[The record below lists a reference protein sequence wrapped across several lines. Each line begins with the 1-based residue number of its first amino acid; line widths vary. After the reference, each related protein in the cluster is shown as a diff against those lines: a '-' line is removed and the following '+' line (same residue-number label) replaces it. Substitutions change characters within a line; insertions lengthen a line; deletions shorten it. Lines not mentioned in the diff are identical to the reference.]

1 MPVTITPSFDERSPI
16 YEQIVA
22 QFCRSLIKGELLPAD
37 RIPSIR
43 EVAMQLQVNTNTV
56 QRAYQEMERR
66 QLIYSK
72 RGTGY
77 FITEGK
83 DMVQGIKNEMVQ
95 EAVERFLEEM
105 RALGF
110 SDDEI
115 STTVAAGI
123 KSRDSNAK
131 GGAK

>member
-1 MPVTITPSFDERSPI
+1 MPVTITPNFDERAPI

-22 QFCRSLIKGELLPAD
+22 KFCRSLIKGELQPSD

-77 FITEGK
+77 FISEG
-83 DMVQGIKNEMVQ
+83 DNMVQEIKNEMVK
-95 EAVERFLEEM
+95 EAVERFLQEL

-110 SDDEI
+110 SDKEI
-115 STTVAAGI
+115 GETITAEI
-123 KSRDSNAK
+123 EK

>member
-1 MPVTITPSFDERSPI
+1 MNQFDERSPI
-16 YEQIVA
+16 YEQIVT
-22 QFCRSLIKGELLPAD
+22 QFCRALIKGELQPAQ

-43 EVAMQLQVNTNTV
+43 ELAMQLKVNTNTV

-66 QLIYSK
+66 QLIFSK

-83 DMVQGIKNEMVQ
+83 EMVQ
-95 EAVERFLEEM
+95 AIKTEMVKDVVSRFLEEM

-110 SDDEI
+110 DDSQIKGEI
-115 STTVAAGI
+115 ENFI
-123 KSRDSNAK
+123 EKE
-131 GGAK
+131 GA